1 MLSGLM
7 SCSGFTICAFIDAI
21 YIYIYE
27 LTVPKYIFSKRSII
41 LFRLNPT
48 ECKHSIRQKKNREA
62 LRIVS
67 NASMLPGTISAVAMA
82 LVVAAAKLA
91 LAAAT
96 PILAPRVA
104 VAVLIN

>member
-1 MLSGLM
+1 MQ
-7 SCSGFTICAFIDAI
+7 AF
-21 YIYIYE
+21 
-27 LTVPKYIFSKRSII
+27 
-41 LFRLNPT
+41 N
-48 ECKHSIRQKKNREA
+48 RQKIREA

-67 NASMLPGTISAVAMA
+67 IASVLPGTISAVAMA

>member
-1 MLSGLM
+1 MQ
-7 SCSGFTICAFIDAI
+7 AFNQ
-21 YIYIYE
+21 
-27 LTVPKYIFSKRSII
+27 T
-41 LFRLNPT
+41 
-48 ECKHSIRQKKNREA
+48 KKNREA

>member
-1 MLSGLM
+1 
-7 SCSGFTICAFIDAI
+7 
-21 YIYIYE
+21 
-27 LTVPKYIFSKRSII
+27 
-41 LFRLNPT
+41 
-48 ECKHSIRQKKNREA
+48 
-62 LRIVS
+62 
-67 NASMLPGTISAVAMA
+67 MLPGTISAVAMA